1 MTRTVTEPDLAPA
14 VALLRRGDH
23 AAALVH
29 VQRQLAARPDD
40 VATLLL
46 AGRICRAADDIVAAA
61 GHFQH
66 AVKQAPGAAEPAHL
80 FAAALFDLGHPSTA
94 VVLGYLLELH
104 PRHGAGWYLLGRQAL
119 KQDEHERA
127 LDAFGRAIAIDADMA
142 QAHFQRAN
150 TLQALGRD
158 AAALDAFREAARCA
172 PEVMEIHFNLG
183 LLLHRTAAL
192 DAASAAL
199 LHCTVLAPG
208 HADAWYNLGLVQQ
221 DRRLPGDAAASFRA
235 ALACRP
241 DYAEAAVNL
250 GIVLQEAGAMDEAKH
265 AYRQAL
271 RLQPSAFGRIAQAMT
286 AGRTGE
292 LWLDLAALRAHLSS

>member
-1 MTRTVTEPDLAPA
+1 MTRTASEAGLAPA
-14 VALLRRGDH
+14 LALLQRGDH
-23 AAALVH
+23 VAALAH
-29 VQRQLAARPDD
+29 VQRRLATRPDD

-46 AGRICRAADDIVAAA
+46 AGRICRAASDVAAAA

-66 AVKQAPGAAEPAHL
+66 AVKQAPGAAEPAYL
-80 FAAALFDLGHPSTA
+80 FAAALFDLDHPSTA

-104 PRHGAGWYLLGRQAL
+104 PRHGAGWYLLGRQRL
-119 KQDEHERA
+119 KQGGPDRA
-127 LDAFGRAIAIDADMA
+127 LAAFDEAIAIDPAMD

-158 AAALDAFREAARCA
+158 DAALAAFREASRLA
-172 PEVMEIHFNLG
+172 PGVMEIHFNLG

-192 DAASAAL
+192 AEAATT
-199 LHCTVLAPG
+199 LHLCTRLAPDY
-208 HADAWYNLGLVQQ
+208 ADGWYNLGLVQQ
-221 DRRLPGDAAASFRA
+221 DLRLPLDAVASFRS

-250 GIVLQEAGAMDEAKH
+250 GIVLQETGNMDEAKQ

-271 RLQPSAFGRIAQAMT
+271 RLQPSAFGRIAQAIT
-286 AGRTGE
+286 AGSTGE